1 MLITLYGVN
10 NIGKSTHAR
19 LLTEKL
25 NKQGLPAVYLKYPIY
40 ELEPSGVYLNQLI
53 RSPKQQVTEEELQTW
68 FLLNRLQYQP
78 VLQKLLAEGKTVV
91 SEDYTWTGIAWGAAK
106 GADPQ
111 WLKNINSP
119 LIKEDLAIL
128 LHGQRQTVAVENTH
142 IHENDEKILRRCQE
156 YLLLFAAENDW
167 RQVEIQPAVE
177 ATATLIWQE
186 VEKHI
191 ANK

>member
-1 MLITLYGVN
+1 MFITLYGVN

-25 NKQGLPAVYLKYPIY
+25 NKSGFSAVYRKYPIY
-40 ELEPSGVYLNQLI
+40 ELEPSGVYLNELI
-53 RSPKQQVTEEELQTW
+53 RSPRQQVSEEELQTW

-78 VLQKLLAEGKTVV
+78 VLQKLLAQGKIVV

-106 GADPQ
+106 GGDPE
-111 WLKNINSP
+111 WLKTINKP

-128 LHGQRQTVAVENTH
+128 LHGQRQIAAVENNH
-142 IHENDEKILRRCQE
+142 IHENDETILKRCQE
-156 YLLLFAAENDW
+156 YLLLFAVEKDW
-167 RQVEIQPAVE
+167 LKIEIQPTIE
-177 ATATLIWQE
+177 ATAALIWKE
-186 VEKHI
+186 VQKHI